1 MAFLDGSIRFTGSL
15 ENLSAYIMR
24 GQDKIIVRT
33 KGGANKHQIETKPSF
48 ETTRKLN
55 AEWIGVTRAAKEIRK
70 GLAQLKP
77 LADYNISG
85 PMNALVK
92 KIQTADTDHPK
103 GKRSILF
110 SRYPDY
116 LGSFQFNR
124 QTLFD
129 SVIRLP
135 VSVQVER
142 STGVAA
148 ATIPALHPSVNFF
161 SHPKYAYFRIIF
173 AATAVSDQ
181 IWHDDA
187 ADYFPA
193 VYELPDYEPIHTE
206 WMPANSIQAAADYQL
221 IPKNA
226 LTPRPDMMLIFAG
239 GIQYGMPYVDGSI
252 QPVPY
257 AGAARILK
265 TV

>member
-33 KGGANKHQIETKPSF
+33 KGGANKNQIATKASF

-70 GLAQLKP
+70 GLADIKL

-85 PMNALVK
+85 PINALVK

-110 SRYPDY
+110 SRHPDFFS
-116 LGSFQFNR
+116 GFQFNR
-124 QTLFD
+124 QTIFD
-129 SVIRLP
+129 TVIRQP
-135 VSVQVER
+135 IAIQIER
-142 STGVAA
+142 STGFTAV
-148 ATIPALHPSVNFF
+148 TIPALHPAINFF
-161 SHPKYAYFRIIF
+161 SHPKYAYYRMIF
-173 AATAVSDQ
+173 AVTAISDQ
-181 IWHDDA
+181 IWHDAA

-193 VYELPDYEPIHTE
+193 VYELPGYASIYTD
-206 WMPANSIQAAADYQL
+206 WLPANSIQPATDFQL
-221 IPKNA
+221 IPNNA
-226 LTPRPDMMLIFAG
+226 VVPHTDMMMIFAG

-257 AGAARILK
+257 AGTARILK